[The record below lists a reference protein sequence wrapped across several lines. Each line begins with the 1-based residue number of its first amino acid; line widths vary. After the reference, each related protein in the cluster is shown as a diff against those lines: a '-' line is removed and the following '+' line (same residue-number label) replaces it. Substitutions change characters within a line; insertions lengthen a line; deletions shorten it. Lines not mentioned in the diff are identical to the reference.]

1 MSLKDSGK
9 PVKGFGGGEFSDGHL
24 GGWGG
29 ESTWLQFQHEIKV
42 GKSVFYLIIR
52 SIGISGFQF
61 FFFIIF

>member
-9 PVKGFGGGEFSDGHL
+9 PVKGFGEESFQMDIW
-24 GGWGG
+24 GWGG

-52 SIGISGFQF
+52 SIGISDSKFSF
-61 FFFIIF
+61 S